1 MTNNEQLM
9 LNILKKV
16 PSALIILPKKLKNNP
31 NFMLEAIKIDSHC
44 VYVASE
50 ELKNK
55 IYSVIEEI
63 SCDNEAQ
70 AEVFSESTIDDVF
83 TTKNTL
89 KIINLK

>member
-1 MTNNEQLM
+1 MERKFRINDELFNQ
-9 LNILKKV
+9 IF
-16 PSALIILPKKLKNNP
+16 P
-31 NFMLEAIKIDSHC
+31 IDSFC
-44 VYVASE
+44 QSE

-63 SCDNEAQ
+63 PCDDEAQ

>member
-1 MTNNEQLM
+1 MERKFRINDELFNQ
-9 LNILKKV
+9 IF
-16 PSALIILPKKLKNNP
+16 SIG
-31 NFMLEAIKIDSHC
+31 SSC
-44 VYVASE
+44 QSE
-50 ELKNK
+50 ELENK

-63 SCDNEAQ
+63 SSDNEAQ

>member
-1 MTNNEQLM
+1 MERKFRINDELFNQ
-9 LNILKKV
+9 IF
-16 PSALIILPKKLKNNP
+16 S
-31 NFMLEAIKIDSHC
+31 IDSSC
-44 VYVASE
+44 QSE

>member
-1 MTNNEQLM
+1 METKFRINDELFNQ
-9 LNILKKV
+9 I
-16 PSALIILPKKLKNNP
+16 
-31 NFMLEAIKIDSHC
+31 FFIDSFC
-44 VYVASE
+44 QSE

-83 TTKNTL
+83 TTKNIL

>member
-1 MTNNEQLM
+1 MERKFRINDELFNQ
-9 LNILKKV
+9 IF
-16 PSALIILPKKLKNNP
+16 SIC
-31 NFMLEAIKIDSHC
+31 SSC
-44 VYVASE
+44 QSE